1 MRTKRYIPCI
11 SACLL
16 SPIIMVATYSE
27 GLLGAS
33 IHSPNLL
40 LAAWALSCAPACLLA
55 VIGATLYT
63 FGPKRETP
71 YIQDTGKVNL
81 EQVKDFLIGYAYDK
95 VFSGTVETASDQ
107 LEQCSAIL
115 ASAGNTIRSRFGENS
130 ITAVKFQNAMEDAS
144 KTVVKNMAAMANRIR
159 GFNSERYLKLKSTYK
174 TDNIP
179 DDIQEEQLM
188 LYEKGLE
195 QIQSFLTAN
204 ERILTKLTT
213 LSLELSAG
221 EEPDTE
227 LVKEIQAITDSL
239 SYYKDS
245 F

>member
-1 MRTKRYIPCI
+1 
-11 SACLL
+11 
-16 SPIIMVATYSE
+16 
-27 GLLGAS
+27 
-33 IHSPNLL
+33 
-40 LAAWALSCAPACLLA
+40 
-55 VIGATLYT
+55 
-63 FGPKRETP
+63 
-71 YIQDTGKVNL
+71 
-81 EQVKDFLIGYAYDK
+81 
-95 VFSGTVETASDQ
+95 
-107 LEQCSAIL
+107 
-115 ASAGNTIRSRFGENS
+115 
-130 ITAVKFQNAMEDAS
+130 
-144 KTVVKNMAAMANRIR
+144 MANRIR

-213 LSLELSAG
+213 LSLELNAG

-227 LVKEIQAITDSL
+227 LVEEIQAITDSL